1 MARSSH
7 PCLGAVCWRLGR
19 VAFSMAAMAFS
30 VPGKGDVS
38 ADVKLTRVADV
49 KLTHL

>member
-1 MARSSH
+1 MKTNEEQ
-7 PCLGAVCWRLGR
+7 LLRLILKDTR
-19 VAFSMAAMAFS
+19 NPHRIA
-30 VPGKGDVS
+30 VS